1 MANGGI
7 IGPVQTVTAE
17 STIAAKVTTFNSS
30 GTFTAQATANVDY
43 LVVAGGAGS
52 GCVSD
57 GNSRGGGGGAGGYR
71 ASGFGPSPLQGC
83 AVPVVGSTGYTITI
97 GGGGPASSSAPTG
110 CGEDSVFNYNGAN
123 ITSAGGG
130 HGGSHR
136 SGQQAGGSGGGSGPG
151 QSPSGAAGN
160 TPPTDPPQGNSGG
173 DGTGEG
179 PIPSRAGGGG
189 GGATASG
196 PNASSGS
203 GGNGGAGAPNTISGS
218 DVTYAVGGDGA
229 PGSPNSAGT
238 TNRGNGGNAAPGTG
252 GNAGG
257 SGVVIIKEP
266 ESTSPATAPGVW
278 NISEV
283 YNLRKTGEW
292 TGF

>member
-1 MANGGI
+1 MANGGV

-83 AVPVVGSTGYTITI
+83 AVPVVGSTEYTITI

-136 SGQQAGGSGGGSGPG
+136 SGQQAG
-151 QSPSGAAGN
+151 
-160 TPPTDPPQGNSGG
+160 
-173 DGTGEG
+173 
-179 PIPSRAGGGG
+179 
-189 GGATASG
+189 
-196 PNASSGS
+196 
-203 GGNGGAGAPNTISGS
+203 
-218 DVTYAVGGDGA
+218 
-229 PGSPNSAGT
+229 
-238 TNRGNGGNAAPGTG
+238 
-252 GNAGG
+252 
-257 SGVVIIKEP
+257 
-266 ESTSPATAPGVW
+266 
-278 NISEV
+278 
-283 YNLRKTGEW
+283 
-292 TGF
+292 